1 MDAQEYIDKIAQ
13 GRGFVLDF
21 HKVMAKHDF
30 DVLTATDALTRAAVL
45 SERSLDMR
53 TKELL
58 FIVSLVAVRGDRNDT
73 IAHMRGALRIGVT
86 PQEILEALEIL
97 LPLAGVVLFKEG
109 WEIWREVTEADGI
122 EPSVN
127 GAPAGSAS
135 ASHTG

>member
-21 HKVMAKHDF
+21 HKVMAKHDY
-30 DVLTATDALTRAAVL
+30 DTLVATDNLTRTAIL

-58 FIVSLVAVRGDRNDT
+58 FIVSLVAVRGDRADT
-73 IAHMRGALRIGVT
+73 IAHMRNALRIGVT

-109 WEIWREVTEADGI
+109 FEIWQEVTEADGI
-122 EPSVN
+122 EPSVD
-127 GAPAGSAS
+127 GAAAPGPAAS
-135 ASHTG
+135 RAG